1 MSEKLS
7 RSVGF
12 AALSCAVA
20 VALGA
25 FGAHGLADKV
35 SSKDLDTWKTAAH
48 YHLIH
53 SVALVALSSMDTENK
68 LKIVRLLL
76 WIGIVI
82 FAGSL
87 YTLVLSQQRILGAI
101 TPLGGLSLI
110 SAWVLLGVQC
120 LKSKN

>member
-1 MSEKLS
+1 
-7 RSVGF
+7 
-12 AALSCAVA
+12 
-20 VALGA
+20 
-25 FGAHGLADKV
+25 
-35 SSKDLDTWKTAAH
+35 
-48 YHLIH
+48 
-53 SVALVALSSMDTENK
+53 MDTENK

-110 SAWVLLGVQC
+110 SAWMLLGVQY

>member
-35 SSKDLDTWKTAAH
+35 SPKDLDTWKTAAH

-53 SVALVALSSMDTENK
+53 SVALAAFSMDTENK